1 MVRQPRS
8 VLRRL
13 RDVLA
18 RTVLGRPP
26 APPPAPPA
34 GPSARP
40 TNRLA
45 DWQRYAR
52 SLEREFEAATR
63 GGDETALVRHEIA
76 LSPALRESESA
87 RQPLIGVTLDPGP
100 EDGPRVTVIVP
111 AFGHA
116 DLTRAC
122 IRALAAHPPRRAR
135 ADYVLVDDASP
146 AELTPAFGAVGGLTV
161 LRNGTNAGF
170 VRSCNRAA
178 RLSDAPYLVLLN
190 NDTIVREGWL
200 DALVETAE
208 RDPSVGVAGAKLLF
222 PDGTLQEA
230 GAIVWR
236 DATGW
241 NYGRG
246 ARADDPAYAYVR
258 DADYCSGAALLVR
271 RALFERLGGFD
282 ERFSPAYFEDTDLCF
297 AARREG
303 FRVVY
308 QPRAEVVHREGGT
321 SGTDVA
327 AGVKRHQALNQPKF
341 RQKWRAVLDAEHAAS
356 DPRNVERAA
365 RRLQG
370 AGTIAMI
377 DNYVPEPDRD
387 SGSNKNARIIRL
399 LRELGWH
406 VIFIPD
412 NDRRSEP
419 YTGNLQQ
426 IGVEVVYATPNG
438 APAAERV
445 RAALGL
451 ADVVWIARPDVFAH
465 FRERLDEFPELP
477 VVYDTMDLHHLR
489 RARELE
495 LLGDR
500 SETEWRKQRELKAE
514 ELEIGRRADVVLAI
528 TELERRVLES
538 EGLDNVHVVPNVHV
552 PAGTGRPFEER
563 EGLVFIGGYAHPPNA
578 DAVEWLVREIMPRV
592 WESEPEMR
600 LTLLGS
606 NPTDAVR
613 ALAGDPRVTVTGFV
627 ADVAPYFDAARV
639 FVSPLRYGAGLKGKI
654 GQSLEHALPVV
665 TTSVG
670 AEGFAFEHER
680 DALIADGAEAFAAAV
695 LRVYRDRALWQRCSQ
710 GGAAR
715 LAPFTPERVKQQIAA
730 ALADAQV
737 RHAARRRPA
746 AV

>member
-1 MVRQPRS
+1 MLV
-8 VLRRL
+8 
-13 RDVLA
+13 

-26 APPPAPPA
+26 APPSAPAA

-45 DWQRYAR
+45 DLQRYAS
-52 SLEREFEAATR
+52 SLEAELARVSRAGE
-63 GGDETALVRHEIA
+63 GETALVRHEIVLA
-76 LSPALRESESA
+76 PAVRESESA
-87 RQPLIGVTLDPGP
+87 RQPLVGVALDPGP
-100 EDGPRVTVIVP
+100 AGGPRVTVIVP
-111 AFGHA
+111 AFGNA
-116 DLTRAC
+116 ELTKAC
-122 IRALAAHPPRRAR
+122 IRALAAHPPRVAR
-135 ADYVLVDDASP
+135 ADYVLVDDESP
-146 AELTPAFGAVGGLTV
+146 ADLLAAFAPVGGLTV

-170 VRSCNRAA
+170 LRSCNRAA
-178 RLSDAPYLVLLN
+178 RLSDAAYLVFLN
-190 NDTIVREGWL
+190 NDTLVRDGWL

-208 RDPSVGVAGAKLLF
+208 RDPSVGVAGAKLLY

-230 GAIVWR
+230 GGVIWR

-246 ARADDPAYAYVR
+246 GRADDPAYAYVR

-282 ERFSPAYFEDTDLCF
+282 ERFAPAYFEDTDLCF

-321 SGTDVA
+321 GGTDVA

-426 IGVEVVYATPNG
+426 LGVEVVYATPG
-438 APAAERV
+438 GVPAAERIL
-445 RAALGL
+445 AALAL
-451 ADVVWIARPDVFAH
+451 ADVAWIARPDVFAH
-465 FRERLDEFPELP
+465 LRERLDAFPELP
-477 VVYDTMDLHHLR
+477 VVYDTMDLHHVR

-495 LLGDR
+495 LRGDG
-500 SETEWRKQRELKAE
+500 SEAEWDAQRELKAE
-514 ELEIGRRADVVLAI
+514 ELEIGRRADVVVAI
-528 TELERRVLES
+528 TDVERRVLES

-592 WESEPEMR
+592 WEREPKMR

-613 ALAGDPRVTVTGFV
+613 ALTADPRVAVTGFV

-654 GQSLEHALPVV
+654 GHSLEHALPVV
-665 TTSVG
+665 TTSIG
-670 AEGFAFEHER
+670 AEGFGFEHER
-680 DALIADGAEAFAAAV
+680 DVLVADDAGAFAAAV
-695 LRVYRDRALWQRCSQ
+695 LRLYRDRALWRRLSERS
-710 GGAAR
+710 AAA
-715 LAPFTPERVKQQIAA
+715 LAPYVPERVKEQIAA
-730 ALADAQV
+730 ALADARV